1 MLSHLPT
8 SLSEVS
14 AESTSVCRLIS
25 GIKQIQVAGYFTSID
40 TRHMAAN
47 LLQFVFQVWQ
57 FATHF
62 AIHRH

>member
-14 AESTSVCRLIS
+14 AESTSVYRLIS
-25 GIKQIQVAGYFTSID
+25 GIKQLQVAGYLTSVD
-40 TRHMAAN
+40 TRRMAAN

-62 AIHRH
+62 AIHRD